1 MFASKAQ
8 YHPSIRYNL
17 VKLFFIQIL
26 AYSVHFLTS
35 TFKQKMELVSWN
47 ELRLRKQLC
56 DGVIRTAD
64 GSSFPIHRVIVSS
77 FSPYFRVYFT
87 NSLHEGQP
95 EYTEMNLLDV
105 PAYIVSMIV
114 EFAYT
119 RRCQV
124 TPLNTSICQRK
135 RPISFLGDWL

>member
-1 MFASKAQ
+1 
-8 YHPSIRYNL
+8 
-17 VKLFFIQIL
+17 
-26 AYSVHFLTS
+26 
-35 TFKQKMELVSWN
+35 MELVSWN

-56 DGVIRTAD
+56 DGVIKTAD

-95 EYTEMNLLDV
+95 EYTEMNLPDV

-119 RRCQV
+119 HRCQV
-124 TPLNTSICQRK
+124 TTSFSKRSLQSRLMKNYRHIWPVFSDCLNETLIRK
-135 RPISFLGDWL
+135 I

>member
-1 MFASKAQ
+1 
-8 YHPSIRYNL
+8 
-17 VKLFFIQIL
+17 
-26 AYSVHFLTS
+26 
-35 TFKQKMELVSWN
+35 MELVSWN

-56 DGVIRTAD
+56 DGVIKTAD

-95 EYTEMNLLDV
+95 EYTEMNLPDV

-119 RRCQV
+119 HRCQV
-124 TPLNTSICQRK
+124 TSRNHVRLSEKGTE
-135 RPISFLGDWL
+135 